1 MNHAQEQA
9 AEFASIFAPRE
20 LRLDDGTVI
29 VVPPHPNLRMFDD
42 DAQAKLEAL
51 EVDIQE
57 NCDRE
62 PDIYI
67 PEQKVKDNAGN
78 EIILPAETRPGAL
91 KQPYRKKKK
100 PLDPPY
106 TVQVVKI
113 ALGDD
118 YGKLRAGT
126 IGGKRGSAA
135 HVWRLWNEQGAQLAN
150 RADADPKSEGS
161 SGDLAE
167 TAPPDSQ

>member
-9 AEFASIFAPRE
+9 AEYGSIFAPRE
-20 LRLDDGTVI
+20 LKLDDGTVI

-42 DAQAKLEAL
+42 DAQEKLEAL

-78 EIILPAETRPGAL
+78 EMVLPAETRPGAL
-91 KQPYRKKKK
+91 KQPFRKRGK
-100 PLDPPY
+100 PMKPPY
-106 TVQVVKI
+106 SVQVVQI
-113 ALGDD
+113 ALGED
-118 YGKLRAGT
+118 YEKLRTGT
-126 IGGKRGSAA
+126 IDGKRGSAA
-135 HVWRLWNEQGAQLAN
+135 HVWRLWNEQGSSLVK

-167 TAPPDSQ
+167 ATAPDSQ